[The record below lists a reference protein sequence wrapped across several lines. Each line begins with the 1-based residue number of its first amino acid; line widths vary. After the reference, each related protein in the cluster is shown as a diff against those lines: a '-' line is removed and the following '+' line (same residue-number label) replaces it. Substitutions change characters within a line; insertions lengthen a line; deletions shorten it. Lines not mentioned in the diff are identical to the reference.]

1 MKRKVVLN
9 LPEDESDVLIGV
21 TIIKCE
27 NTEGDY
33 QIAMNTLNFRT
44 FGELTEIDVPKFDEN
59 NNK

>member
-1 MKRKVVLN
+1 MKRKIVLN
-9 LPEDESDVLIGV
+9 LPEDDSDVLISV
-21 TIIKCE
+21 TIVKGE

-33 QIAMNTLNFRT
+33 QVAMNTLNFHA